1 MQENGFFYR
10 SLNGENLFPGKGR
23 KSKMA
28 FLSLYRKYRPRTLRI
43 WRDSNMLSGHY
54 KMPLNRTGLPMPI
67 YLLAPGEQERLL
79 QPGFLPRP

>member
-28 FLSLYRKYRPRTLRI
+28 FLSLYRIYRPRTFEDLA
-43 WRDSNMLSGHY
+43 DSNMLSGHSQNAL
-54 KMPLNRTGLPMPI
+54 KQNRIAHAYL
-67 YLLAPGEQERLL
+67 LLAPGEQERLL